1 MLAEEWGFRGVT
13 AVFALYLL
21 FIHNGARVAMRARDR
36 AGILLAVGLLGVFAF
51 HVAYNSAMVV
61 GLVPVTGVPL
71 PFLSY
76 GGSFT
81 LACFIATGLILGI
94 DYRRYVNR

>member
-1 MLAEEWGFRGVT
+1 MAPESPCGRVTGRGSSW
-13 AVFALYLL
+13 L
-21 FIHNGARVAMRARDR
+21 
-36 AGILLAVGLLGVFAF
+36 VGLLGVFAF